1 MINWGYT
8 TKANQNGAGKKKGN
22 SLSFCL
28 RNRRPAAF
36 SSRPDC
42 YLL

>member
-22 SLSFCL
+22 FLSFCL
-28 RNRRPAAF
+28 RNRRPAVFPAGRIF
-36 SSRPDC
+36 IP
-42 YLL
+42 